1 MGATMPFSKLD
12 LDPEHIEAMHEA
24 FRRVCDIL
32 QLQCSRE
39 DPLTD
44 LVVMKIMELA
54 KAGERDPEVL
64 CIDTLAALGPRSP
77 EPTPPSSH
85 ESGHS
90 LMRTIEPD

>member
-12 LDPEHIEAMHEA
+12 QDPEHIDAMHEA

-64 CIDTLAALGPRSP
+64 YIDTLAALGARSP
-77 EPTPPSSH
+77 EATPPPPHKSVHSSTRPI
-85 ESGHS
+85 ES
-90 LMRTIEPD
+90 D

>member
-12 LDPEHIEAMHEA
+12 QDPEHIDAMHEA

-64 CIDTLAALGPRSP
+64 YIDTLRQVCWLQATAISCEAMPITR
-77 EPTPPSSH
+77 EVA
-85 ESGHS
+85 
-90 LMRTIEPD
+90 